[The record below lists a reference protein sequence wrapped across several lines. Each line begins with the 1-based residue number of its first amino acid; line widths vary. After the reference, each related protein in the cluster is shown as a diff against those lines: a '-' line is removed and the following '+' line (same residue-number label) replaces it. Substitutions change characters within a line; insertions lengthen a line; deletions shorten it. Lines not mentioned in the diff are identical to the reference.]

1 MDEITEPESESRDSN
16 NPPKVFDNDMSTI
29 IKKALKKFIRQWK
42 CFIISIQINLHF
54 QQQIPFLQYLTW
66 SPQGDAYAYVYR
78 CNIFYKPG
86 IKSSKVYPITTDGTQ
101 KTEDGPIYNGIPDWV
116 YEGTT

>member
-1 MDEITEPESESRDSN
+1 M
-16 NPPKVFDNDMSTI
+16 
-29 IKKALKKFIRQWK
+29 
-42 CFIISIQINLHF
+42 
-54 QQQIPFLQYLTW
+54 QYLTW

-116 YEGTT
+116 YEGTYILCKKDHKDLNTFILCL

>member
-1 MDEITEPESESRDSN
+1 M
-16 NPPKVFDNDMSTI
+16 
-29 IKKALKKFIRQWK
+29 
-42 CFIISIQINLHF
+42 
-54 QQQIPFLQYLTW
+54 QYLTW

-116 YEGTT
+116 YEGNILYKKRSQRSQDFYLIVALKFKKLSKSFYCILQRKSLVTIVHCGFLPMEVVSHM